1 MVGQILGNR
10 YELIEKIG
18 GGGMADVY
26 KARCKLLNRF
36 VAIKILKPEFINDEE
51 FLKRF
56 TIEAQ
61 AAASLSHPN
70 IVSIYDV
77 GQENDIHYIVMEYVN
92 GQTLKE
98 YLDENGALYWKDAV
112 NIAIQICQAIEHAHK
127 NHVVHRDIKPHNIL
141 LTKDGMLKVTDFG
154 IARAVSS
161 STITMAGNAIGS
173 VHYFSPEQA
182 RGGFTDEKSDL
193 YSLGIVLYELLTGR
207 VPFDGESPVA
217 VAIKHI
223 QDEPEEPINIKED
236 IPTGVNSIVMRA
248 IQKDQAL
255 RYQSASELLNDLYK
269 VLKQPDAQFAK
280 TRTTE
285 DSPTV
290 RIPSIKKKE
299 LVLEMDTSGKAGD
312 DAVKKKKKDNK
323 TTVWAVVTSILV
335 IFVLGALMVK
345 GLGPVVY
352 SMFNKPEDFIVEDY
366 TNQNFYEVKGKLSQY
381 NIEAI
386 EIRKHDDQIPK
397 DRIISQDKAVGERIK
412 PGEFAKIEF
421 VVSDG
426 PLLVKIPDL
435 RRMEYRQAVIE
446 LRQLGLEA
454 NVIDEYSDVVSK
466 GVVIRTEPDI
476 NAEVKPGTVV
486 NVYKSL
492 GPEIKYSLV
501 PNLIG
506 KTKSEA
512 LNLLVGAKLTMGKI
526 YPEDMTYARDKIVR
540 QEPAAGTEVEEG
552 TPVNI
557 YLEDYNPDQKYV
569 TRLIELD
576 NPDNYGENIKFL
588 VNITRSDTKR
598 VETLYSEVRK
608 KSDFPITI
616 SIPVPNGGSTLVR
629 VYLDNKNY
637 MEFTEEFN
645 KRSNETNTGNTAN
658 NNGNSN
664 NNGSGSGTDNINDT
678 NNTDNANND
687 NERTEESGETN
698 HAEAAG

>member
-1 MVGQILGNR
+1 M
-10 YELIEKIG
+10 
-18 GGGMADVY
+18 
-26 KARCKLLNRF
+26 
-36 VAIKILKPEFINDEE
+36 
-51 FLKRF
+51 
-56 TIEAQ
+56 
-61 AAASLSHPN
+61 
-70 IVSIYDV
+70 
-77 GQENDIHYIVMEYVN
+77 
-92 GQTLKE
+92 
-98 YLDENGALYWKDAV
+98 
-112 NIAIQICQAIEHAHK
+112 
-127 NHVVHRDIKPHNIL
+127 
-141 LTKDGMLKVTDFG
+141 
-154 IARAVSS
+154 
-161 STITMAGNAIGS
+161 
-173 VHYFSPEQA
+173 
-182 RGGFTDEKSDL
+182 
-193 YSLGIVLYELLTGR
+193 
-207 VPFDGESPVA
+207 
-217 VAIKHI
+217 
-223 QDEPEEPINIKED
+223 
-236 IPTGVNSIVMRA
+236 
-248 IQKDQAL
+248 
-255 RYQSASELLNDLYK
+255 
-269 VLKQPDAQFAK
+269 
-280 TRTTE
+280 
-285 DSPTV
+285 
-290 RIPSIKKKE
+290 
-299 LVLEMDTSGKAGD
+299 
-312 DAVKKKKKDNK
+312 
-323 TTVWAVVTSILV
+323 
-335 IFVLGALMVK
+335 
-345 GLGPVVY
+345 
-352 SMFNKPEDFIVEDY
+352 
-366 TNQNFYEVKGKLSQY
+366 
-381 NIEAI
+381 
-386 EIRKHDDQIPK
+386 
-397 DRIISQDKAVGERIK
+397 
-412 PGEFAKIEF
+412 
-421 VVSDG
+421 SDG

>member
-1 MVGQILGNR
+1 M
-10 YELIEKIG
+10 
-18 GGGMADVY
+18 
-26 KARCKLLNRF
+26 
-36 VAIKILKPEFINDEE
+36 
-51 FLKRF
+51 
-56 TIEAQ
+56 
-61 AAASLSHPN
+61 
-70 IVSIYDV
+70 
-77 GQENDIHYIVMEYVN
+77 
-92 GQTLKE
+92 
-98 YLDENGALYWKDAV
+98 
-112 NIAIQICQAIEHAHK
+112 
-127 NHVVHRDIKPHNIL
+127 
-141 LTKDGMLKVTDFG
+141 
-154 IARAVSS
+154 
-161 STITMAGNAIGS
+161 
-173 VHYFSPEQA
+173 
-182 RGGFTDEKSDL
+182 
-193 YSLGIVLYELLTGR
+193 
-207 VPFDGESPVA
+207 
-217 VAIKHI
+217 
-223 QDEPEEPINIKED
+223 
-236 IPTGVNSIVMRA
+236 
-248 IQKDQAL
+248 
-255 RYQSASELLNDLYK
+255 
-269 VLKQPDAQFAK
+269 
-280 TRTTE
+280 
-285 DSPTV
+285 
-290 RIPSIKKKE
+290 
-299 LVLEMDTSGKAGD
+299 
-312 DAVKKKKKDNK
+312 KKKKKDNK

>member
-18 GGGMADVY
+18 EGGMAYVY
-26 KARCKLLNRF
+26 KAKCRLLNRF
-36 VAIKILKPEFINDEE
+36 VAVKILKPEFINDEE

-56 TIEAQ
+56 KIEAQ

-77 GQENDIHYIVMEYVN
+77 GHENDIHYIVMEYVN

-98 YLDENGALYWKDAV
+98 YLDENGVLYWKDAV
-112 NIAIQICQAIEHAHK
+112 NVAIQICQAIEHAHK

-161 STITMAGNAIGS
+161 STITMAGNTIGS

-182 RGGFTDEKSDL
+182 RGGFTDEKSDI

-207 VPFDGESPVA
+207 LPFDGESPVA

-223 QDEPEEPINIKED
+223 QDEPMEPLSIRED
-236 IPTGVNSIVMRA
+236 IPLGVNSIVMRA

-255 RYQSASELLNDLYK
+255 RYQSASELLRDLHR
-269 VLKQPDAQFAK
+269 VLREPDAEFMKA
-280 TRTTE
+280 RSTE

-299 LVLEMDTSGKAGD
+299 LALDRDTSKKAGD
-312 DAVKKKKKDNK
+312 EVVPKKKKDNK

-335 IFVLGALMVK
+335 ILVLGALMVK

-352 SMFNKPEDFIVEDY
+352 SMFSKPEDFIVEDY
-366 TNQNFYEVKGKLSQY
+366 RNQNFYEVKGKLSQY
-381 NIEAI
+381 QIEAV
-386 EIRKHDDQIPK
+386 EIRKNHDEIPK
-397 DRIISQDKAVGERIK
+397 DVIISQDKAVGEKIK
-412 PGEFAKIEF
+412 PGGFAKIEF
-421 VVSDG
+421 EVSNG

-435 RRMEYRQAVIE
+435 RRMEYRQAE
-446 LRQLGLEA
+446 LELIQLGLKPEK
-454 NVIDEYSDVVSK
+454 VDEYNDIVSK

-476 NAEVKPGTVV
+476 NEEVKPGTIVK
-486 NVYKSL
+486 VYRSL

-501 PNLIG
+501 PNLVG

-512 LNLLVGAKLTMGKI
+512 LNLLVGANLTMGKI
-526 YPEDMTYARDKIVR
+526 FPEDMTYARDKIIR
-540 QEPAAGTEVEEG
+540 QEPKAGTEVEEG

-557 YLEDYNPDQKYV
+557 YLEDYNPDQKHV
-569 TRLIELD
+569 ARIIELD
-576 NPDNYGENIKFL
+576 NPDNYGENIKLL
-588 VNITRSDTKR
+588 VNITRSDTNK

-629 VYLDNKNY
+629 VYLDNRSY

-645 KRSNETNTGNTAN
+645 RRSTESNTDVSNN
-658 NNGNSN
+658 SNNGKNTNNSNNSN
-664 NNGSGSGTDNINDT
+664 NNNDAE
-678 NNTDNANND
+678 NAED
-687 NERTEESGETN
+687 PDEEGQTEY
-698 HAEAAG
+698 AEEN